1 MIRQREAFWR
11 QQAIAIL
18 ILVHHVLSYTDIS
31 IRLNLFIGSEIDVGS
46 LLTEAPETRMVL
58 ENVSWETFVALADER
73 RGSVPRMSYNEG
85 VLEMMSPKRKH
96 ENLSCLIG
104 RMIEAYSEIKGIEVL
119 SVASVTVK
127 RNDLKKAYEADES
140 YYVTNLD
147 QVLAKEELDFEVD
160 PAPDLVIE
168 VELTSSAL
176 DKMELFAA
184 MQVREVWRH
193 DGIAVQFYRLVNGNY
208 DLIPTSVELPGLDA
222 AIINRFLEQRLL
234 VGETTFI
241 RAFRNEIQ

>member
-1 MIRQREAFWR
+1 M
-11 QQAIAIL
+11 
-18 ILVHHVLSYTDIS
+18 
-31 IRLNLFIGSEIDVGS
+31 GS

-127 RNDLKKAYEADES
+127 RSDLKKAYEADES

-193 DGIAVQFYRLVNGNY
+193 DGTAVQFYRLVNGNY
-208 DLIPTSVELPGLDA
+208 DLIPTSIELPGLDA
-222 AIINRFLEQRLL
+222 AVINRFLEQRLQ

-241 RAFRNEIQ
+241 RAFRSEIQ

>member
-1 MIRQREAFWR
+1 MFLWRERTGHGDLDPCSSRIELYCIGIRQ
-11 QQAIAIL
+11 
-18 ILVHHVLSYTDIS
+18 D
-31 IRLNLFIGSEIDVGS
+31 LFTGSEIDVGS

-58 ENVSWETFVALADER
+58 KNVSWETFVALADER
-73 RGSVPRMSYNEG
+73 RGSVPRMSYSEG

-127 RNDLKKAYEADES
+127 RSDLKKAYEADES
-140 YYVTNLD
+140 YYVTNVD

-160 PAPDLVIE
+160 PAPDLVVE
-168 VELTSSAL
+168 VELTSSAI

-193 DGIAVQFYRLVNGNY
+193 DGTTVQFYRLLNGNY
-208 DLIPTSVELPGLDA
+208 DLIPTSVELPGLDSA
-222 AIINRFLEQRLL
+222 LINRFLEQRLQ